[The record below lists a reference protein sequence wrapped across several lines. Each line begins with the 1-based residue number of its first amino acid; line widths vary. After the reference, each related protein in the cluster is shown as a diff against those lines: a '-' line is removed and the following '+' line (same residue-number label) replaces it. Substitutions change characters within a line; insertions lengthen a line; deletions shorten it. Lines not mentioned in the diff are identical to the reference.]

1 MHDNPPFF
9 APTLHASVMSD
20 ARSLLRAHRAANRIE
35 HPHAAYSDAG
45 KLLCKLCREVVRS
58 DAIWETHLS
67 SSNHRQREAEAVAI
81 PAPSIEPAGK
91 RKHDDVEEMDATLG
105 DGLENP
111 LPKKRNMTASATNSD
126 KEKSGTPPGLNR
138 RTSTTPAQG
147 FEISIPSRPAT
158 PQIGEGS
165 QTSTPNIPPMG
176 RSPLIGI
183 GSEHTGTP
191 NINHVPISTES
202 LIVPTIS
209 AAMAA
214 PMSGAIDEAEWAAF
228 EAEVASPDYADA
240 VISAPALTAGEV
252 AAKSQEEDNER
263 RKHLLDAEI
272 ADEKEDATRALE
284 DEFAEMEQLE
294 SRVRK
299 LKERREELRK
309 GGAANT
315 KTIVAN
321 STIDKTVKAALGKEN
336 ASSTNTN
343 DSESDDE
350 EDDEEDWDDGFRF
363 RGA

>member
-1 MHDNPPFF
+1 
-9 APTLHASVMSD
+9 MSD

-58 DAIWETHLS
+58 EAGWDNHLR
-67 SSNHRQREAEAVAI
+67 SSNHEQKEAESVAI
-81 PAPSIEPAGK
+81 PAPSIESTSK
-91 RKHDDVEEMDATLG
+91 RKHDDVEEMDVNYG
-105 DGLENP
+105 DSLDNP
-111 LPKKRNMTASATNSD
+111 QPKKRNMTASTTNGD

-165 QTSTPNIPPMG
+165 QTSTPNMPPLG
-176 RSPLIGI
+176 RSPLIGL
-183 GSEHTGTP
+183 GPEHAGAP
-191 NINHVPISTES
+191 NISHLPISTES
-202 LIVPTIS
+202 LPVSTIAATTGAPT
-209 AAMAA
+209 
-214 PMSGAIDEAEWAAF
+214 SGAIDEAEWAAF

-252 AAKSQEEDNER
+252 AAKSQEEENER
-263 RKHLLDAEI
+263 RKHLLDTEI

-284 DEFAEMEQLE
+284 DEFAEMAQLE

-309 GGAANT
+309 GT
-315 KTIVAN
+315 VAN
-321 STIDKTVKAALGKEN
+321 LGSTAMDSTIEKTVKEALGKEN
-336 ASSTNTN
+336 ASSTNAV
-343 DSESDDE
+343 DMESDED
-350 EDDEEDWDDGFRF
+350 EDDDEDWDDGFRF